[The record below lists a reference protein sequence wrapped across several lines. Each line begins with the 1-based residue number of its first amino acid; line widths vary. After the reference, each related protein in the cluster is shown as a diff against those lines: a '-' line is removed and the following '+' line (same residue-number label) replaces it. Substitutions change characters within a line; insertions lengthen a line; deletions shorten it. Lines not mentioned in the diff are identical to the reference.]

1 MTSLLLLSFSAY
13 GDRVLAAQAR
23 QELLLVRVLPYL
35 EEVPL
40 SCGVTKAHA
49 DFVRYEAAFN
59 DLSAHQFPS
68 SSLSRALDD
77 VSLSEKMAAVANNS
91 ADQSDDSK

>member
-68 SSLSRALDD
+68 VRSRAGRR
-77 VSLSEKMAAVANNS
+77 EI
-91 ADQSDDSK
+91 